1 MNISKTSSPVLNPLN
16 RQPPTISLSLSLS
29 DSSFSDS
36 SISTTNDD
44 NTFKCSSDSLT
55 SFEDYRI
62 NNAHTTDSQSTYIY
76 VKCSIPTTRDTCTSD
91 FIKTMCCNCGRG

>member
-1 MNISKTSSPVLNPLN
+1 MSNSKKSSPVLNPLI
-16 RQPPTISLSLSLS
+16 RQPPIISLSLPLS

-36 SISTTNDD
+36 SISTTNSFTPPYGS
-44 NTFKCSSDSLT
+44 NDSLT

-62 NNAHTTDSQSTYIY
+62 KDNSQSTYIY

>member
-16 RQPPTISLSLSLS
+16 RHPPTISLSLSLS
-29 DSSFSDS
+29 DSSFSHS

-62 NNAHTTDSQSTYIY
+62 KDDSQSTYIY